1 MNILLDVSQKLEG
14 TNVELLLAVHTATQ
28 ELGVRYCI
36 VGAFARDIVL
46 ELGYGIDTGPATLD
60 IDFGLMMDS
69 WEQFEKLRQRL
80 LSINGFVQTEV
91 QHRLRYKRNRMLDIV
106 PFGDIERKP
115 GEIAWPPGFDIAMST
130 IGFREALESAL
141 AVTVA
146 DGIAI
151 PVISPAALAMLK
163 LIAWSERGGSGN
175 RKDVRD
181 FSLLLTSYLRAGNE
195 QRLYGEYV
203 HLLNEADFEYDAAGA
218 QILGR
223 DIAVIASNETRD
235 ELQRILAN
243 GLDARNGERLLRAL
257 PLEEKRARQLLMG
270 FQNGLSALP

>member
-14 TNVELLLAVHTATQ
+14 TNVELLLAVHAATQ

-46 ELGYGIDTGPATLD
+46 GLGYGIDTGPATLD

-69 WEQFEKLRQRL
+69 WEQFEALRQRL
-80 LSINGFVQTEV
+80 LSIDGFVKTDV
-91 QHRLRYKRNRMLDIV
+91 QHRLRYKGSRLLDIV

-130 IGFREALESAL
+130 IGFREALESSL

-146 DGIAI
+146 KGTSI
-151 PVISPAALAMLK
+151 PFVSTAALAMLK
-163 LIAWSERGGSGN
+163 LIAWKDRGNSGN

-195 QRLYGEYV
+195 PRLYDEYA
-203 HLLNEADFEYDAAGA
+203 HLLEEKDFEFDAAGA
-218 QILGR
+218 HILGC
-223 DIAVIASNETRD
+223 DVAAMASDETRE
-235 ELQRILAN
+235 ELHRILAN
-243 GLDARNGERLLRAL
+243 GLDAKNGEQLLRAI
-257 PLEEKRARQLLMG
+257 PLEEKRARQLLIG
-270 FQNGLSALP
+270 FQKGLST